1 MSVGDAIDA
10 HVARH
15 IEERITELGGLCAIP
30 SVSSQGGDLGSSA
43 RAVAAMFERRGFDVR
58 IFETTA
64 QPVVY
69 AEKGDGPRSILFYNH
84 YDVQPAEPLEL
95 WTSPPFEPTRR
106 NGALFARGAMD
117 DKGELVSRLAALD
130 AFAATHPSNGLRIK
144 ALVEGAEE
152 IGSPG
157 LDQFVRDHAAMLSA
171 DACIWEAGGID
182 TAGRPRI
189 DLGLRGML
197 YVELHCRTMKCDA
210 HSGDAQA
217 LPNAAWRLL
226 RAVAS
231 LKDENEHVLVS
242 GFYDSVR
249 PLSATTKALVERIPP
264 PDPSWAESLGVRE
277 FVGGRKPEALAG
289 AVFSP
294 TCNIAGFTSGYG
306 GPGSKTIIPSE
317 ATCKIDFRLVPDQE
331 PAVVA
336 RQLRAHLD
344 ARGFEDVQL
353 TVIGGI
359 FPAMTDPDS
368 PIVKISIDA
377 AREAW
382 RKEPVV
388 VPMVGGSG
396 PMSFFTG
403 ILKLPVVSVGCSY
416 PGSRKHAPDEH
427 VRIDDFATGA
437 KHVARILSAFAA
449 VPAAA
454 DQKAT

>member
-1 MSVGDAIDA
+1 MRVGDAIDA
-10 HVARH
+10 HVDRH
-15 IEERITELGGLCAIP
+15 LEERITELAGLCAIP
-30 SVSSQGGDLGSSA
+30 SVSSEGGDLGSCA
-43 RAVAAMFERRGFDVR
+43 CAVAATFARRGFDVQ
-58 IFETTA
+58 IFETAA

-95 WTSPPFEPTRR
+95 WTSPPFEPSRR
-106 NGALFARGAMD
+106 DGALFARGAMD
-117 DKGELVSRLAALD
+117 DKGEFVSRLAALD
-130 AFAATHPSNGLRIK
+130 AFAATRQTNGLRIK

-157 LDQFVRDHAAMLSA
+157 LEPFVRDHAAMLSA

-182 TAGRPRI
+182 TEGRPRI

-197 YVELHCRTMKCDA
+197 YVELHCRTMKRDA
-210 HSGDAQA
+210 HSGDAHA

-249 PLSATTKALVERIPP
+249 PLSAGTKALVERIPP
-264 PDPSWAESLGVRE
+264 PDPSWAEGLGVRG
-277 FVGGRKPEALAG
+277 FVAGREPDALAG

-294 TCNIAGFTSGYG
+294 TCNIAGFTAGYG
-306 GPGSKTIIPSE
+306 GPGSKTIIPSQ

-331 PAVVA
+331 PDIVA
-336 RQLRAHLD
+336 RQLRVHLD
-344 ARGFEDVQL
+344 ALGFDDVEL
-353 TVIGGI
+353 AVIGRI
-359 FPAMTDPDS
+359 FPAMTEPDA
-368 PIVKISIDA
+368 PIVKIAIDA

-396 PMSFFTG
+396 PMAYFTG
-403 ILKLPVVSVGCSY
+403 ILKLPVVSVGCSF

-427 VRIDDFATGA
+427 VRIDDFAKGA
-437 KHVARILSAFAA
+437 KHVARILSAFATTPA
-449 VPAAA
+449 VVSME
-454 DQKAT
+454 D